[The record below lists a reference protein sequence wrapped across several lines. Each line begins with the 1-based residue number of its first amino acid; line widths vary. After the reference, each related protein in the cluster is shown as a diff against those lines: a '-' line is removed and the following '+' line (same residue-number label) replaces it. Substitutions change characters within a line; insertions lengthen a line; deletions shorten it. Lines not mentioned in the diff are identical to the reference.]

1 MQMQRG
7 IELNWRLRLGLL
19 LVLGIPAF
27 TGYPLGRLPT
37 EIVPGATWGWVLYW
51 LLTTGLLR
59 WVNGERRHGIIL
71 GISVL
76 ITLPVVFIGAGIS
89 FLLSLGSGPVARLAY
104 GYSGHYI
111 ALCLSMLTVVPLALS
126 LAAVVPV
133 QVLEQRLLR
142 GCAVSP
148 RGKALLMA
156 LRVFNHIVFFVIPTI
171 LEVVR
176 EESVEGRWAP
186 PPAVA
191 GGGGDRWQRGR
202 RLVQAMVI
210 IATEGICSA
219 VQFIP
224 LWAVE
229 IARLPSKI
237 KSKSAREE

>member
-1 MQMQRG
+1 MSHTRRLS
-7 IELNWRLRLGLL
+7 ETNWRLRLGLL
-19 LVLGIPAF
+19 LILGIPAF
-27 TGYPLGRLPT
+27 TGYPLGRLSM

-59 WVNGERRHGIIL
+59 CFNGERRQGIIL

-76 ITLPVVFIGAGIS
+76 ITLPVVFIGGGVS
-89 FLLSLGSGPVARLAY
+89 FLLALGSGPLGTLGY

-111 ALCLSMLTVVPLALS
+111 ALSLTMLTVVPLALS
-126 LAAVVPV
+126 LAVAVPV
-133 QVLEQRLLR
+133 QALEQRLLR

-176 EESVEGRWAP
+176 EESVDGRWAP
-186 PPAVA
+186 PPAA
-191 GGGGDRWQRGR
+191 EGEGRDRWQRGR
-202 RLVQAMVI
+202 RLVQTMVI

-229 IARLPSKI
+229 IARLPSEG
-237 KSKSAREE
+237 AQEE

>member
-1 MQMQRG
+1 MSGRYQRSDG
-7 IELNWRLRLGLL
+7 NWRLRLGLL
-19 LVLGIPAF
+19 LILGIPAF
-27 TGYPLGRLPT
+27 TGYPLGLLPM

-59 WVNGERRHGIIL
+59 HLNGERRNGIIL

-76 ITLPVVFIGAGIS
+76 ITLPVVFIGAGVS
-89 FLLSLGSGPVARLAY
+89 FLLALGSGPLDRLAY

-111 ALCLSMLTVVPLALS
+111 ALCLTMLTVVPLAIS
-126 LAAVVPV
+126 LGASVPV
-133 QVLEQRLLR
+133 QALEQRLLR

-176 EESVEGRWAP
+176 EESVDGRWAP
-186 PPAVA
+186 PPAEGEGR
-191 GGGGDRWQRGR
+191 GGRWQQLR
-202 RLVQAMVI
+202 RLIQTMVV

-229 IARLPSKI
+229 IARLPSEG
-237 KSKSAREE
+237 AHEE